1 MQGIISLMTSR
12 KEKLTKL
19 VQKYQAFKE
28 DGRLDLSSEE
38 TIRTW
43 INELLSIFDW
53 DVMDTS
59 QILQEKVLSKE
70 EKERLEKI
78 DSTSTRPDYTF
89 KIGNQKLTFLDA
101 KAVSVN
107 IETSNSS
114 AFQIK
119 SYGWSIIAP
128 CAFLTNFEEFA
139 IYDCTYV
146 PDQKQQANLGRTY
159 LKIDEYIENFEILET
174 HLLKSNILNGTLEKL
189 YSDTLKNVKSVQKL
203 SPDLVFAEQLSNFR
217 LSLAKNIVENNNA
230 LINNNTELVAYLTQ
244 VIINRIIFIRI
255 CEARRIEREGLLLI
269 FQENGFWSEFKNS
282 SYNDFFEHYDGPL
295 FDRISNIEELEIDND
310 IINELIG
317 LLYYPSP
324 YRFEVI
330 PTKLL
335 SDIYEIFLSKK
346 LVIEDGEVSE
356 KLKLEYIKTNGAI
369 STPQYLVQDLLKRTI
384 VKESLTAR
392 GLKSISETKILD
404 FACGSGIFL
413 IETFDYLQD
422 IFINYYIKNPSEDF
436 SHFFFQNSDLTTL
449 TIAGKKHL
457 ISNCIFGVDIDPE
470 AVEVA
475 RMSLSLKIVDSSE
488 LYENYQEIGIFGN
501 QILNNV
507 GNNIKCGNTLVST
520 DISVKYPQIISDH
533 EQLLRTN
540 AFDYNSIDGF
550 SKIFSDI
557 GGFDYIVGN
566 PPYVEVKNYNV
577 EYPFMHQYIKDEYDT
592 TKNGK
597 IDLAVAFIERAI
609 SILNDSGKLGLIV
622 QRRFFKTDYGKK
634 IREYISSNNL
644 LSQVIEF
651 ETSKIFPNR
660 VTYIAT
666 LILDKAAPSNIS
678 FLKIDSELEKIPSVL
693 REIQSFENDNTN
705 FSIIPSS
712 GLNQNPWNFEDT
724 DLLAIK
730 TLLLDSHG
738 KLGDFANVRVG
749 IQVLWDRAYHIKV
762 ISINDNG
769 TLTGN
774 THLENDITI
783 ELGACRP
790 LMVNEKFYP
799 FCKDETTT
807 YVIFPYHVENEKS
820 EIIPFNKFNKT
831 YPLAGAYL
839 EKHKATISNNVETFE
854 GENWHLF
861 TRANNHQRTYPKV
874 LLPMTANDTF
884 ATVTQNPLNYCD
896 NANMFF
902 IDIPDKSES
911 SLFGISGIVNSTLFS
926 VLARSIAL
934 SQKNG
939 YFKFNKQF
947 IEPIPFPKKNFINN
961 NVLVKEISVVA
972 IHIKQ
977 VQEQYRGSSP
987 SQKNTL
993 KTLLESYWAKLD
1005 SKVYQ
1010 LYDLTDEQILFF
1022 NGRGRNINRIEM
1034 LDKL

>member
-1 MQGIISLMTSR
+1 MSQR
-12 KEKLTKL
+12 KQQLTEL
-19 VQKYQAFKE
+19 VQRYQDYKKN
-28 DGRLDLSSEE
+28 GRLDLSSEE

-43 INELLSIFDW
+43 INELLAIFDW
-53 DVMDTS
+53 NVMDTS

-70 EKERLEKI
+70 EKERLEAI
-78 DSTSTRPDYTF
+78 ESTSTRPDYTF

-107 IETSNSS
+107 IQRSNSS

-119 SYGWSIIAP
+119 SYGWSILAP
-128 CAFLTNFEEFA
+128 CAFLTNFEELA

-146 PDQKQQANLGRTY
+146 PNKEQSANLGRTY
-159 LKIDEYIENFEILET
+159 FKIDEYIENFEVLEK

-217 LSLAKNIVENNNA
+217 LSLAKNIVENNSQ
-230 LINNNTELVAYLTQ
+230 LINNNTELLAYLTQ

-255 CEARRIEREGLLLI
+255 CEARRIEREGLLLT
-269 FQENGFWSEFKNS
+269 FKENGFWSEFKNS
-282 SYNDFFEHYDGPL
+282 SYNDFFNHYDGPL
-295 FDRISNIEELEIDND
+295 FDRISNIQELEIDNEVLM
-310 IINELIG
+310 ELID

-346 LVIEDGEVSE
+346 LIIEDGEVFE

-384 VKESLTAR
+384 IKENLTER
-392 GLKSISETKILD
+392 GLESVSETKILD

-422 IFINYYIKNPSEDF
+422 VFINYYKENPSEEF

-449 TIAGKKHL
+449 TIAGKRHL

-475 RMSLSLKIVDSSE
+475 RMSLSLKVVDSSE
-488 LYENYQEIGIFGN
+488 FYENYQEIGIFGN

-520 DISVKYPQIISDH
+520 DITEKYPLILSDE
-533 EQLLRTN
+533 EQLFRTN
-540 AFDYNSIDGF
+540 AFDYNSSDGF
-550 SKIFSDI
+550 SEIFETKD
-557 GGFDYIVGN
+557 GFDYIVGN
-566 PPYVEVKNYNV
+566 PPYVEVKNYNL
-577 EYPFMHQYIKDEYDT
+577 EYPFMHQYIKDEYET

-609 SILNDSGKLGLIV
+609 SILNNNGKLGLIV

-634 IREYISSNNL
+634 IREYISSRNL

-651 ETSKIFPNR
+651 ESSKIFPNR
-660 VTYIAT
+660 VTYVAS
-666 LILDKAAPSNIS
+666 LILDKVEPENIS
-678 FLKIDSELEKIPSVL
+678 FLKINSELEEIPSTL
-693 REIQSFENDNTN
+693 RNIRPFENDNTN
-705 FSIIPSS
+705 FSTIPSS
-712 GLNQNPWNFEDT
+712 GLNQNPWNFEDA

-730 TLLLDSHG
+730 TSLLENHG
-738 KLGDFANVRVG
+738 KLGDFAKVKVG
-749 IQVLWDRAYHIKV
+749 VQVLWDRAYHIKV
-762 ISINDNG
+762 TSINDDG
-769 TLTGN
+769 TLTGS
-774 THLENDITI
+774 THLEEGITI
-783 ELGACRP
+783 EINACRP

-799 FCKDETTT
+799 FCNDETST
-807 YVIFPYHVENEKS
+807 YVIFPYDTSLEENTPIPFSEFNERFTLAGQYLTRNKD
-820 EIIPFNKFNKT
+820 EII
-831 YPLAGAYL
+831 
-839 EKHKATISNNVETFE
+839 NNVETCDGE
-854 GENWHLF
+854 ENWHQF
-861 TRANNHQRTYPKV
+861 TRVQNHKAVYPKI
-874 LLPMTANDTF
+874 LLPMTANDTY

-902 IDIPDKSES
+902 INIPDKSEIN
-911 SLFGISGIVNSTLFS
+911 LFAVSGIVNSTLFS

-934 SQKNG
+934 SQQNG

-947 IEPIPFPKKNFINN
+947 IEPIPFPKENFITNTL
-961 NVLVKEISVVA
+961 LVNEISVIA
-972 IHIKQ
+972 INIKQ
-977 VQEQYRGSSP
+977 TQQQYASSSP
-987 SQKNTL
+987 RQKNTL
-993 KTLLESYWAKLD
+993 KTLLNNHWTNLD
-1005 SKVYQ
+1005 NKVYQ
-1010 LYDLTDEQILFF
+1010 LYDLTNEQILFF
-1022 NGRGRNINRIEM
+1022 NNRGRNINRLEI
-1034 LDKL
+1034 LDRL

>member
-1 MQGIISLMTSR
+1 MSQR
-12 KEKLTKL
+12 KQQLTEL
-19 VQKYQAFKE
+19 VERYQVFKRE
-28 DGRLDLSSEE
+28 GRLDLSSEE

-43 INELLSIFDW
+43 INELLAIFDW
-53 DVMDTS
+53 NVMDTS
-59 QILQEKVLSKE
+59 QILQEKVLSRE
-70 EKERLEKI
+70 EKERLEEI
-78 DSTSTRPDYTF
+78 NSTSTRPDYTF

-107 IETSNSS
+107 IETNNAS

-119 SYGWSIIAP
+119 SYGWSILAP
-128 CAFLTNFEEFA
+128 CSFLTNFEEFA
-139 IYDCTYV
+139 IYDCTYI
-146 PDQKQQANLGRTY
+146 PNQSQSANLGRTY
-159 LKIDEYIENFEILET
+159 LKLDDYIDNFDILEK

-189 YSDTLKNVKSVQKL
+189 YSDTLKNVRSVQKL

-217 LSLAKNIVENNNA
+217 LSLAKNIVEKNNE
-230 LINNNTELVAYLTQ
+230 LISDNTELLAYLTQ

-255 CEARRIEREGLLLI
+255 CEARRIEREGLLLT
-269 FQENGFWSEFKNS
+269 FKENDFWSEFKNS

-295 FDRISNIEELEIDND
+295 FDRINNIQDLDIDNN
-310 IINELIG
+310 IINELLD

-346 LVIEDGEVSE
+346 LIIEDGEVSE

-384 VKESLTAR
+384 IKESLTVR
-392 GLKSISETKILD
+392 GLESISETKILD

-422 IFINYYIKNPSEDF
+422 IFINYYIENPSQEF

-449 TIAGKKHL
+449 TIAGKRHL

-475 RMSLSLKIVDSSE
+475 RMSLSLKVVDSSE
-488 LYENYQEIGIFGN
+488 FYENYQEIGIFGN

-520 DISVKYPQIISDH
+520 DISTKYPQIISDQD
-533 EQLLRTN
+533 QLFRTN
-540 AFDYNSIDGF
+540 PFDYNSIDGF
-550 SKIFSDI
+550 SEIFNI
-557 GGFDYIVGN
+557 KGGFDYIVGN
-566 PPYVEVKNYNV
+566 PPYVEVKNYNL
-577 EYPFMHQYIKDEYDT
+577 EYPFMHLYIKEEYET

-609 SILNDSGKLGLIV
+609 SILNENGKLGLIV

-666 LILDKAAPSNIS
+666 LILDKSEPENIS
-678 FLKIDSELEKIPSVL
+678 FLKIDSELAEIPSTL
-693 REIQSFENDNTN
+693 RQIQPFENDTTE
-705 FSIIPSS
+705 FSTIPSS
-712 GLNQNPWNFEDT
+712 GLNQNPWNFEDA
-724 DLLAIK
+724 DLLSIK
-730 TLLLDSHG
+730 TLLLNNHG
-738 KLGDFANVRVG
+738 KFGDFAKVKVG

-774 THLENDITI
+774 THLEENITI
-783 ELGACRP
+783 EIEACRP
-790 LMVNEKFYP
+790 LMVNERFYP
-799 FCKDETTT
+799 FCSDETST
-807 YVIFPYHVENEKS
+807 YVIFPYDTSLEENTS
-820 EIIPFNKFNKT
+820 IPFTDFCARFE
-831 YPLAGAYL
+831 LAGQYL
-839 EKHKATISNNVETFE
+839 TRHKEEIVRNVQTCE
-854 GENWHLF
+854 GEENWHHF
-861 TRANNHQRTYPKV
+861 TRVQNHKAVYPKV
-874 LLPMTANDTF
+874 LLPMTANDTY

-896 NANMFF
+896 NANIFF
-902 IDIPDKSES
+902 IDIPEKSENN
-911 SLFGISGIVNSTLFS
+911 LFAISAIVNSTLFS

-934 SQKNG
+934 SQQNG

-947 IEPIPFPKKNFINN
+947 IEPIPFPTENFNTDTIIVNE
-961 NVLVKEISVVA
+961 LSALA
-972 IHIKQ
+972 ITIKQ
-977 VQEQYRGSSP
+977 VQEQYGGASP
-987 SQKNTL
+987 RQKNIL
-993 KTLLESYWAKLD
+993 KISLNTHWTNLD
-1005 SKVYQ
+1005 EKVYQ
-1010 LYDLTDEQILFF
+1010 LYNLNTDQISFF
-1022 NGRGRNINRIEM
+1022 NEKGRNINRLEI
-1034 LDKL
+1034 LDRL

>member
-1 MQGIISLMTSR
+1 MSKR
-12 KEKLTKL
+12 KEQLTEL
-19 VQKYQAFKE
+19 VQRYQSFKHN
-28 DGRLDLSSEE
+28 GRLDLSSEE

-43 INELLSIFDW
+43 INKLLLIFEW

-70 EKERLEKI
+70 EKAKLEEI

-101 KAVSVN
+101 KAASVN

-119 SYGWSIIAP
+119 SYGWSILAP
-128 CAFLTNFEEFA
+128 CTFLTNFEEFA
-139 IYDCTYV
+139 IYDCTYI
-146 PDQKQQANLGRTY
+146 PHQRQQANLGRTY
-159 LKIDEYIENFEILET
+159 LRIDEYVENFEVLEA
-174 HLLKSNILNGTLEKL
+174 HLLKSNILNGTLNKL
-189 YSDTLKNVKSVQKL
+189 YSDTLKNVSSVQKL
-203 SPDLVFAEQLSNFR
+203 SPDLVFAEQLSAFR
-217 LSLAKNIVENNNA
+217 LSLAKNIVEKNNA
-230 LINNNTELVAYLTQ
+230 LISNNTELLAYLTQ

-255 CEARRIEREGLLLI
+255 CEARRIEREGLLLT

-295 FDRISNIEELEIDND
+295 FERIRNIQELEIDNG
-310 IINELIG
+310 IIKQLID

-346 LVIEDGEVSE
+346 LDIDNGVVSE

-384 VKESLTAR
+384 IRENLIAR
-392 GLKSISETKILD
+392 GFESICETKILD
-404 FACGSGIFL
+404 YACGSGIFL

-422 IFINYYIKNPSEDF
+422 IFINYYIENPSPEF

-449 TIAGKKHL
+449 TIAGKRHL

-475 RMSLSLKIVDSSE
+475 RMSLSLKVVDSSE
-488 LYENYQEIGIFGN
+488 FYENYQEIGIFGN
-501 QILNNV
+501 QILNNI

-520 DISVKYPQIISDH
+520 DITLKYPQIVLDQ
-533 EQLLRTN
+533 EQLFRTN
-540 AFDYNSIDGF
+540 AFDYNSPDGF
-550 SKIFSDI
+550 SEIFNTK

-577 EYPFMHQYIKDEYDT
+577 EYPVMHQYIKDEYET

-634 IREYISSNNL
+634 IREYISSTNL

-651 ETSKIFPNR
+651 ESSKIFPNR

-666 LILDKAAPSNIS
+666 LILDKSKPDNIS
-678 FLKIDSELEKIPSVL
+678 FLKVNSEIEEIPHTL
-693 REIQSFENDNTN
+693 RSIKPFENDSTN
-705 FSIIPSS
+705 FAIIPSS
-712 GLNQNPWNFEDT
+712 GLNHNPWNFEDA

-730 TLLLDSHG
+730 TELLLNHG
-738 KLGDFANVRVG
+738 KFGDFAKVRVG

-762 ISINDNG
+762 TSINANG

-774 THLENDITI
+774 THLEDGITLEI
-783 ELGACRP
+783 DACRP

-799 FCKDETTT
+799 FCNDETTT
-807 YVIFPYHVENEKS
+807 YVIFPYNVIGGKS
-820 EIIPFNKFNKT
+820 EDISFNIFKET
-831 YPLAGAYL
+831 YPLAGEYL
-839 EKHKATISNNVETFE
+839 EKHKASIIKNVETFE
-854 GENWHLF
+854 GEDWHLF
-861 TRANNHQRTYPKV
+861 TRANNHQRTYPKI

-884 ATVTQNPLNYCD
+884 ATITQNPLNYCD

-902 IDIPDKSES
+902 IDVPDKSENVLYAVS
-911 SLFGISGIVNSTLFS
+911 SIINSTLFS

-934 SQKNG
+934 SQQNG

-947 IEPIPFPKKNFINN
+947 IEPIPFPKNNFNTN
-961 NVLVKEISVVA
+961 RKLVNEISALA
-972 IHIKQ
+972 INIKEA
-977 VQEQYRGSSP
+977 QEQYRNSSP
-987 SQKNTL
+987 RQKNAL
-993 KTLLESYWAKLD
+993 KTMLNTYWTNLD
-1005 SKVYQ
+1005 DKVYR
-1010 LYDLTDEQILFF
+1010 LYDLTDEQISFF
-1022 NGRGRNINRIEM
+1022 NDKGRNINRLDI
-1034 LDKL
+1034 LDKI

>member
-1 MQGIISLMTSR
+1 MSQR
-12 KEKLTKL
+12 KQQLTEL
-19 VQKYQAFKE
+19 VQRYQDYKKN
-28 DGRLDLSSEE
+28 GRLDLSSEE

-43 INELLSIFDW
+43 INELLAIFDW
-53 DVMDTS
+53 NVMDTS

-70 EKERLEKI
+70 EKERLEAI
-78 DSTSTRPDYTF
+78 ESTSTRPDYTF

-107 IETSNSS
+107 IQRSNSS

-119 SYGWSIIAP
+119 SYGWSILAP
-128 CAFLTNFEEFA
+128 CAFLTNFEELA

-146 PDQKQQANLGRTY
+146 PNKEQSANLGRTY
-159 LKIDEYIENFEILET
+159 FKIDEYIENFEVLEK

-217 LSLAKNIVENNNA
+217 LSLAKNIVENNSQ
-230 LINNNTELVAYLTQ
+230 LINNNTELLAYLTQ

-255 CEARRIEREGLLLI
+255 CEARRIEREGLLLT
-269 FQENGFWSEFKNS
+269 FKENGFWSEFKNS
-282 SYNDFFEHYDGPL
+282 SYNDFFNHYDGPL
-295 FDRISNIEELEIDND
+295 FDRISNIQELEIDNEVLM
-310 IINELIG
+310 ELID

-346 LVIEDGEVSE
+346 LIIEDGEVFE

-384 VKESLTAR
+384 IKENLTER
-392 GLKSISETKILD
+392 GLESVSETKILD

-422 IFINYYIKNPSEDF
+422 VFINYYKENPSEEF

-449 TIAGKKHL
+449 TIAGKRHL

-475 RMSLSLKIVDSSE
+475 RMSLSLKVVDSSE
-488 LYENYQEIGIFGN
+488 FYENYQEIGIFGN

-520 DISVKYPQIISDH
+520 DITEKYPLILSDE
-533 EQLLRTN
+533 EQLFRTN
-540 AFDYNSIDGF
+540 AFDYNSSDGF
-550 SKIFSDI
+550 SEIFETKD
-557 GGFDYIVGN
+557 GFDYIVGN
-566 PPYVEVKNYNV
+566 PPYVEVKNYNL
-577 EYPFMHQYIKDEYDT
+577 EYPFMHQYIKDEYET

-609 SILNDSGKLGLIV
+609 SILNNNGKLGLIV

-634 IREYISSNNL
+634 IREYISSRNL

-651 ETSKIFPNR
+651 ESSKIFPNR
-660 VTYIAT
+660 VTYVAS
-666 LILDKAAPSNIS
+666 LILDKVEPENIS
-678 FLKIDSELEKIPSVL
+678 FLKINSELEEIPSTL
-693 REIQSFENDNTN
+693 RNIRPFENDNTN
-705 FSIIPSS
+705 FSTIPSS
-712 GLNQNPWNFEDT
+712 GLNQNPWNFEDA

-730 TLLLDSHG
+730 TSLLENHG
-738 KLGDFANVRVG
+738 KLGDFAKVKVG
-749 IQVLWDRAYHIKV
+749 VQVLWDRAYHIKV
-762 ISINDNG
+762 TSINDDG
-769 TLTGN
+769 TLTGS
-774 THLENDITI
+774 THLEEGITI
-783 ELGACRP
+783 EINACRP

-799 FCKDETTT
+799 FCNDKTST
-807 YVIFPYHVENEKS
+807 YVIFPYDTSLEENTPIPFSEFNERFTLAGQYLTRNKD
-820 EIIPFNKFNKT
+820 EII
-831 YPLAGAYL
+831 
-839 EKHKATISNNVETFE
+839 NNVETCDGE
-854 GENWHLF
+854 ENWHQF
-861 TRANNHQRTYPKV
+861 TRVQNHKAVYPKI
-874 LLPMTANDTF
+874 LLPMTANDTY

-902 IDIPDKSES
+902 INIPDKSEIN
-911 SLFGISGIVNSTLFS
+911 LFAVSGIVNSTLFS

-934 SQKNG
+934 SQQNG

-947 IEPIPFPKKNFINN
+947 IEPIPFPKENFITNTL
-961 NVLVKEISVVA
+961 LVNEISVIA
-972 IHIKQ
+972 INIKQ
-977 VQEQYRGSSP
+977 TQQQYASSSP
-987 SQKNTL
+987 RQKNTL
-993 KTLLESYWAKLD
+993 KTLLNNHWTNLD
-1005 SKVYQ
+1005 NKVYQ
-1010 LYDLTDEQILFF
+1010 LYDLTNEQILFF
-1022 NGRGRNINRIEM
+1022 NNRGRNINRLEI
-1034 LDKL
+1034 LDRL

>member
-1 MQGIISLMTSR
+1 MSQR
-12 KEKLTKL
+12 KQQLTEL
-19 VQKYQAFKE
+19 VKRYQNYKKN
-28 DGRLDLSSEE
+28 GRLDLSSEE

-43 INELLSIFDW
+43 INELLAIFDW
-53 DVMDTS
+53 NVMDTS

-70 EKERLEKI
+70 EKERLEAI

-107 IETSNSS
+107 IQTSNSS

-119 SYGWSIIAP
+119 SYGWSILAP
-128 CAFLTNFEEFA
+128 CAFLTNFEELA

-146 PDQKQQANLGRTY
+146 PNKEQSANLGRTY
-159 LKIDEYIENFEILET
+159 FKIDEYIENFEVLEK

-217 LSLAKNIVENNNA
+217 LSLAKNIVENNSQ
-230 LINNNTELVAYLTQ
+230 LINNNTELLAYLTQ

-255 CEARRIEREGLLLI
+255 CEARRIEREGLLLT
-269 FQENGFWSEFKNS
+269 FKENGFWSEFKNS
-282 SYNDFFEHYDGPL
+282 SYNDFFNHYDGPL
-295 FDRISNIEELEIDND
+295 FDRISNIQELEIDNEVLM
-310 IINELIG
+310 ELID

-346 LVIEDGEVSE
+346 LIIEDGEVFE

-384 VKESLTAR
+384 IKENLTER
-392 GLKSISETKILD
+392 GLESVSETKILD

-422 IFINYYIKNPSEDF
+422 VFINYYKENPSEEF

-449 TIAGKKHL
+449 TIAGKRHL

-475 RMSLSLKIVDSSE
+475 RMSLSLKVVDSSE
-488 LYENYQEIGIFGN
+488 FYENYQEIGIFGN

-520 DISVKYPQIISDH
+520 DITEKYPLILSDE
-533 EQLLRTN
+533 EQLFRTN
-540 AFDYNSIDGF
+540 AFDYNSSDGF
-550 SKIFSDI
+550 SEIFETKD
-557 GGFDYIVGN
+557 GFDYIVGN
-566 PPYVEVKNYNV
+566 PPYVEVKNYNL
-577 EYPFMHQYIKDEYDT
+577 EYPFMHQYIKDEYET

-609 SILNDSGKLGLIV
+609 SILNNNGKLGLIV

-634 IREYISSNNL
+634 IREYISSRNL

-651 ETSKIFPNR
+651 ESSKIFPNR
-660 VTYIAT
+660 VTYVAS
-666 LILDKAAPSNIS
+666 LILDKVEPENIS
-678 FLKIDSELEKIPSVL
+678 FLKINSELEEIPSTL
-693 REIQSFENDNTN
+693 RNIQPFENDNTN
-705 FSIIPSS
+705 FSTIPSS
-712 GLNQNPWNFEDT
+712 GLNQNPWNFEDA

-730 TLLLDSHG
+730 TSLLENHG
-738 KLGDFANVRVG
+738 KLGDFAKVKVG
-749 IQVLWDRAYHIKV
+749 VQVLWDRAYHIKV
-762 ISINDNG
+762 TSINDDG

-774 THLENDITI
+774 THLEEGITI
-783 ELGACRP
+783 EINACRP

-799 FCKDETTT
+799 FCNDETST
-807 YVIFPYHVENEKS
+807 YVIFPYDTSLEENTPIPFSEFNERFTLAGQYLTRNKD
-820 EIIPFNKFNKT
+820 EII
-831 YPLAGAYL
+831 
-839 EKHKATISNNVETFE
+839 NNVETCDGE
-854 GENWHLF
+854 ENWHQF
-861 TRANNHQRTYPKV
+861 TRVQNHKAVYPKI
-874 LLPMTANDTF
+874 LLPMTANDTY

-902 IDIPDKSES
+902 INIPDKSEIN
-911 SLFGISGIVNSTLFS
+911 LFAVSGIVNSTLFS

-934 SQKNG
+934 SQQNG

-947 IEPIPFPKKNFINN
+947 IEPIPFPKENFITNTG
-961 NVLVKEISVVA
+961 LVNEISVIA
-972 IHIKQ
+972 INIKQ
-977 VQEQYRGSSP
+977 TQQQYASSSP
-987 SQKNTL
+987 RQKNTL
-993 KTLLESYWAKLD
+993 KTLLNNHWTNLD
-1005 SKVYQ
+1005 NKVYQ
-1010 LYDLTDEQILFF
+1010 LYDLTNEQILFF
-1022 NGRGRNINRIEM
+1022 NNRGRNINRLEI
-1034 LDKL
+1034 LDRL